1 MLAQLRQLLV
11 IALTAAFTVGCAP
24 VDGAS
29 PPAAPPGSA
38 SPPAAPPG
46 SASPPAAPPGSASRI
61 RTRPLDGTPRRSV
74 LTTEL
79 PPGIAE
85 ASFQLDTG
93 GDQGSATRQV
103 GLEVVVRF
111 ARVELRQTVAS
122 CDEPA
127 LGSAL
132 GGGSNGLLEVALCGA
147 EFWLTTGD
155 GKVVAKRHAEQGSDS
170 EVANIP
176 LPSGILQATRPKE
189 SIP

>member
-1 MLAQLRQLLV
+1 LTAVADYNFDVRPLSSAEVRQLLV
-11 IALTAAFTVGCAP
+11 KAVIAAFMVGCAP
-24 VDGAS
+24 VES
-29 PPAAPPGSA
+29 PTPPATASA
-38 SPPAAPPG
+38 
-46 SASPPAAPPGSASRI
+46 SASRI
-61 RTRPLDGTPRRSV
+61 RRPLDATPRRSV
-74 LTTEL
+74 LDTGL

-93 GDQGSATRQV
+93 SDQGSATKQA

-155 GKVVAKRHAEQGSDS
+155 GKVIAKRHAEQGSDL

-176 LPSGILQATRPKE
+176 LPNGIAQATRPKE
-189 SIP
+189 SVP

>member
-1 MLAQLRQLLV
+1 VRQLLV
-11 IALTAAFTVGCAP
+11 IALVAAFGVGCAP
-24 VDGAS
+24 VEGPT
-29 PPAAPPGSA
+29 PPAASASA
-38 SPPAAPPG
+38 SPIR
-46 SASPPAAPPGSASRI
+46 SR
-61 RTRPLDGTPRRSV
+61 PVDGTPRRSV
-74 LTTEL
+74 LDTGL

-93 GDQGSATRQV
+93 GDQGSATKQA

-155 GKVVAKRHAEQGSDS
+155 GKVIAKRHAEQGSDL
-170 EVANIP
+170 EVANIQ
-176 LPSGILQATRPKE
+176 LPDGIVQATRPKD
-189 SIP
+189 SMP

>member
-1 MLAQLRQLLV
+1 MAEVRQLLV
-11 IALTAAFTVGCAP
+11 KSLIAALMVGCAP
-24 VDGAS
+24 VEGPT
-29 PPAAPPGSA
+29 PPATASA
-38 SPPAAPPG
+38 
-46 SASPPAAPPGSASRI
+46 SASRT
-61 RTRPLDGTPRRSV
+61 RRPLDGTPRRSI
-74 LTTEL
+74 LNTGL

-93 GDQGSATRQV
+93 SDQGSAPKQA

-132 GGGSNGLLEVALCGA
+132 GGGSAGLLAVALCGA
-147 EFWLTTGD
+147 EFWLTTGA
-155 GKVVAKRHAEQGSDS
+155 GQVIAKRHTGQGSDL

-176 LPSGILQATRPKE
+176 LPMGIVQATRPKE
-189 SIP
+189 SMP